1 MLTNFQD
8 GDARAVT
15 PKIMGM
21 LVARVE
27 GLFVRISST
36 SGNDPVLKNLSQ
48 IIVNA
53 KRVIDACQDEQQYA

>member
-1 MLTNFQD
+1 
-8 GDARAVT
+8 
-15 PKIMGM
+15 MGM